1 MAKIKKKHSLK
12 IILKFYKKHIYL
24 YIGFLLILVVKAVIS
39 FFSAMLIANIITNLM
54 DSNFSEVFKLAI
66 INLIILTIYH
76 LLSFLNTYFYKNLEN
91 KVRYDIQQKI
101 IESAL
106 NMKMNYYDNT
116 GSGVILTRLTSDI
129 DHISERFKSLTEKIV
144 NIVRR
149 LSYLVYIFI
158 LDFYLGLF
166 VFVSV
171 IIVSLIYTIRIH
183 YLSKLKPIVK
193 NQREIVNSEIIETIR
208 AIKDIKTLNCDEN
221 ILELIGKSQNTFIK
235 KDNQEYYIG
244 IALCKITDLIIDIS
258 NFIFILLGCKLIMK
272 QNLVISVFYTCF
284 LYKDHTY
291 TFANEFGD
299 FRYKLAECEV
309 CADRLI
315 SLIYPSDNDIDK
327 YGIQNLENY
336 KGNITFENVG
346 FSYIE
351 GIDALKNVTFNI
363 NAKNTIALVGESG
376 SGKSSIAGLI
386 GHLYY
391 KNSGTIKFG
400 NIDINDLD
408 KGFIRNNIT
417 IVNQFPYLFNLSIR
431 DNFKMIN
438 SQITDEEIMKLCDKV
453 LLKDYIMSL
462 PNGLDSIIGEGG
474 CQLSGGQRQKLC
486 IARALCRNVK
496 VMIFDEATSSLDN
509 NSQNEIMEIIKKLSK
524 KLTIIIIA
532 HRLSAITYADSIIL
546 LKNGK
551 VEAIDTHENLLKNNN
566 YYKKLYLKDALH

>member
-1 MAKIKKKHSLK
+1 MAKLNKKHNLK
-12 IILKFYKKHIYL
+12 KILKFYKKHIYL
-24 YIGFLLILVVKAVIS
+24 YIGFLLILIIKAVIS
-39 FFSAMLIANIITNLM
+39 FFSAMLIANIITNVM
-54 DSNFSEVFKLAI
+54 GSNFDEVFRLAV
-66 INLIILTIYH
+66 INLIILSIYH
-76 LLSFLNTYFYKNLEN
+76 LLSFANTYFYKNLEN

-101 IESAL
+101 IESSL
-106 NMKMNYYDNT
+106 NMKMKYYDNT

-149 LSYLVYIFI
+149 LSYLAYIFV

-166 VFVSV
+166 VFISV
-171 IIVSLIYTIRIH
+171 LIVFLIYTIRIH

-193 NQREIVNSEIIETIR
+193 NQREVVNSEIIETIR
-208 AIKDIKTLNCDEN
+208 AIKDIKTLNCDDN
-221 ILELIGKSQNTFIK
+221 ILELIGESQKTYIK

-244 IALCKITDLIIDIS
+244 TALCKITDLIIDVS
-258 NFIFILLGCKLIMK
+258 NFVFILLGCKLIME
-272 QNLVISVFYTCF
+272 QNLLVSVFYTCF

-291 TFANEFGD
+291 NFANEFGD

-309 CADRLI
+309 CASRLI
-315 SLIYPSDNDIDK
+315 SLIYPNNDNIDK
-327 YGIQNLENY
+327 YGTNY
-336 KGNITFENVG
+336 LNNYEGNITFENVT
-346 FSYIE
+346 FSYID
-351 GIDALKNVTFNI
+351 GIDILKNVSFNI
-363 NAKNTIALVGESG
+363 NEKNTIALVGESG

-391 KNSGTIKFG
+391 KNSGFIKFG
-400 NIDINDLD
+400 DIDINDLD
-408 KGFIRNNIT
+408 KEFIRNNIT

-438 SQITDEEIMKLCDKV
+438 SNISDEEIMKLCDKV
-453 LLKDYIMSL
+453 LLKDYILSL

-532 HRLSAITYADSIIL
+532 HRLSTITYADSIIL
-546 LKNGK
+546 LKKGK
-551 VEAIDTHENLLKNNN
+551 IEAIDTHENLLKNNN
-566 YYKKLYLKDALH
+566 YYKKLYLKDSLQ

>member
-1 MAKIKKKHSLK
+1 MAKLNKKHNLK
-12 IILKFYKKHIYL
+12 KILKFYKKHIYL
-24 YIGFLLILVVKAVIS
+24 YIGFLLILIIKAVIS
-39 FFSAMLIANIITNLM
+39 FFSAMLIANIITNVM
-54 DSNFSEVFKLAI
+54 GSNFDEVFRLAV
-66 INLIILTIYH
+66 INLIILSIYH
-76 LLSFLNTYFYKNLEN
+76 LLSFANTYFYKNLEN

-101 IESAL
+101 IESSL
-106 NMKMNYYDNT
+106 NMKMKYYDNT

-149 LSYLVYIFI
+149 LSYLAYIFV

-166 VFVSV
+166 VFISV
-171 IIVSLIYTIRIH
+171 LIVSLIYTIRIH

-193 NQREIVNSEIIETIR
+193 NQREVVNSEIIETIR
-208 AIKDIKTLNCDEN
+208 AIKDIKTLNCDDN
-221 ILELIGKSQNTFIK
+221 ILELIGESQKTYIK

-244 IALCKITDLIIDIS
+244 TALCKITDLIIDVS
-258 NFIFILLGCKLIMK
+258 NFVFILLGCKLIME
-272 QNLVISVFYTCF
+272 QNLLVSVFYTCF

-291 TFANEFGD
+291 NFANEFGD

-309 CADRLI
+309 YASRLI
-315 SLIYPSDNDIDK
+315 SLIYPNNDNIDK
-327 YGIQNLENY
+327 YGTNY
-336 KGNITFENVG
+336 LNNYEGNITFENVT
-346 FSYIE
+346 FSYID
-351 GIDALKNVTFNI
+351 GIDILKNVSFNI

-391 KNSGTIKFG
+391 KNSGFIKFG
-400 NIDINDLD
+400 DIDINDLD
-408 KGFIRNNIT
+408 KEFIRNNIT

-438 SQITDEEIMKLCDKV
+438 SNISDEEIMKLCDKV
-453 LLKDYIMSL
+453 LLKDYILSL

-532 HRLSAITYADSIIL
+532 HRLSTITYADSIIL
-546 LKNGK
+546 LKKGK
-551 VEAIDTHENLLKNNN
+551 IEAIDTHENLLKNNN
-566 YYKKLYLKDALH
+566 YYKKLYLKDSLQ

>member
-1 MAKIKKKHSLK
+1 MVKIGKKHSLK
-12 IILKFYKKHIYL
+12 IILGFYKKHIYF
-24 YIGFLLILVVKAVIS
+24 YIGFLFILVVKAVIS

-54 DSNFSEVFKLAI
+54 NSNFKEVLNLSL
-66 INLIILTIYH
+66 INLIILTINH

-106 NMKMNYYDNT
+106 NMKMDYYDNT

-129 DHISERFKSLTEKIV
+129 DHISERFKSLTEKII
-144 NIVRR
+144 NIIKR
-149 LSYLVYIFI
+149 LSYLAYIFV

-166 VFVSV
+166 VFSSV

-193 NQREIVNSEIIETIR
+193 NKREIVNSEIIETIR

-221 ILELIGKSQNTFIK
+221 ILELVGKSQNAFIK

-258 NFIFILLGCKLIMK
+258 SFIFILLGCKLIMN
-272 QNLVISVFYTCF
+272 QNLEISVFYTCF

-299 FRYKLAECEV
+299 FRYKLAECKV

-315 SLIYPSDNDIDK
+315 SLIYPNGKNVDR
-327 YGIQNLENY
+327 YGIENPQNY
-336 KGNITFENVG
+336 KGNITFENVD
-346 FSYIE
+346 FSYIK
-351 GIDALKNVTFNI
+351 GIDVLKKVTFSI

-391 KNSGTIKFG
+391 KKSGTIKFG
-400 NIDINDLD
+400 NMDINDLD
-408 KGFIRNNIT
+408 KEFIRNNIT

-438 SQITDEEIMKLCDKV
+438 SEITDEEIMKLCDKV

-532 HRLSAITYADSIIL
+532 HRLSTITYADSIIL

-551 VEAIDTHENLLKNNN
+551 IEAIDTHKNLLKNNE
-566 YYKKLYLKDALH
+566 YYKKLYLKDIL

>member
-1 MAKIKKKHSLK
+1 MAKVKKNHSLK
-12 IILKFYKKHIYL
+12 IILGFYKKHVHL
-24 YIGFLLILVVKAVIS
+24 YMGFSLILIVKAVIS

-54 DSNFSEVFKLAI
+54 DSNFNEVLRLAT
-66 INLIILTIYH
+66 INLIILTMNH
-76 LLSFLNTYFYKNLEN
+76 LLSFLKVYFYKNLEN
-91 KVRYDIQQKI
+91 KVRYDIQQKVI
-101 IESAL
+101 QSAL
-106 NMKMNYYDNT
+106 NMKMIYYDKT

-129 DHISERFKSLTEKIV
+129 DHISERFKTLTEKIV

-149 LSYLVYIFI
+149 ISYLLYIFV
-158 LDFYLGLF
+158 LDLYIGMF
-166 VFVSV
+166 VFISV
-171 IIVSLIYTIRIH
+171 IIVSLIYTLRIY

-221 ILELIGKSQNTFIK
+221 ILDLIGESQKRFIK

-244 IALCKITDLIIDIS
+244 SALCNFTDLFIDIS
-258 NFIFILLGCKLIMK
+258 SFIFILLGCILISK
-272 QNLVISVFYTCF
+272 QNLAISVFYTCF

-291 TFANEFGD
+291 SFASEFGD

-309 CADRLI
+309 CATRLI
-315 SLIYPSDNDIDK
+315 SLIYPTENNIEE
-327 YGIQNLENY
+327 YGTYNLENY
-336 KGNITFENVG
+336 KGNITFENVS
-346 FSYIE
+346 FSYVE
-351 GIDALKNVTFNI
+351 GINVLKDVNFKIDAKS
-363 NAKNTIALVGESG
+363 TIALVGESG

-391 KNSGTIKFG
+391 KNLGYIKFD

-408 KGFIRNNIT
+408 KEFIRNNIT

-438 SQITDEEIMKLCDKV
+438 SKISDEEIMKLCEKV

-462 PNGLDSIIGEGG
+462 PNGIDSIIGEGG
-474 CQLSGGQRQKLC
+474 CQLSGGQKQKLC

-509 NSQNEIMEIIKKLSK
+509 NSQNEIMEIIKNLSK

-532 HRLSAITYADSIIL
+532 HRLSTITYADSIIL
-546 LKNGK
+546 LKDGK
-551 VEAIDTHENLLKNNN
+551 VEAIDTHKNLLKNNN
-566 YYKKLYLKDALH
+566 YYKNLYLKDKL